1 MLRLRMGHTNAFCFS
16 LLRRARHQSG
26 TTHVAFRTS
35 ADAISPP
42 VAMNNLVRFC
52 MTLKSQ
58 FSADIPKMTQGLV
71 RPVKDFEAILY
82 AVCAE
87 NFKR

>member
-1 MLRLRMGHTNAFCFS
+1 MLAVMQPSKSKYAKTLSQRMLRLVRIGHTNAFYFS

-26 TTHVAFRTS
+26 ATHVAFRTS

-58 FSADIPKMTQGLV
+58 FSADIPEMT
-71 RPVKDFEAILY
+71 
-82 AVCAE
+82 
-87 NFKR
+87 

>member
-1 MLRLRMGHTNAFCFS
+1 MLRLRIGHTNAFYFS

-26 TTHVAFRTS
+26 ATHVAFRTS

-58 FSADIPKMTQGLV
+58 FSAEIPEMT
-71 RPVKDFEAILY
+71 
-82 AVCAE
+82 
-87 NFKR
+87 